1 MLFRSAVDGDDI
13 LGELFAGG
21 GEAGGGAGGEDEGL
35 VWGVFAPASDEGEC
49 GDGFADGDGVD
60 PDGVVELC
68 EALSFGLGVDGDAFP
83 EVDGETASA
92 EDVDEI
98 EWEIEE
104 EGDGEEDAVE
114 QEEHGRVG
122 RVCE

>member
-1 MLFRSAVDGDDI
+1 MGTISLGSFLQAVAKPVEVLAEKTKGW
-13 LGELFAGG
+13 F
-21 GEAGGGAGGEDEGL
+21 GACSRQRR
-35 VWGVFAPASDEGEC
+35 VK
-49 GDGFADGDGVD
+49 DGFADGDGVD